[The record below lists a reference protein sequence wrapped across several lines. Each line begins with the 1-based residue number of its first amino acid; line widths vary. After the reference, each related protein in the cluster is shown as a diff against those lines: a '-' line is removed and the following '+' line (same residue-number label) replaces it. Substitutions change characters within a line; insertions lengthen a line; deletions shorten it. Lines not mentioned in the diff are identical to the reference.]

1 LNLGGRI
8 ALVAAAGLAGGLL
21 LGWWLYSA
29 PPQRETVTTAA
40 PAAIVGERRPDF
52 RHAGIDGRY
61 WEAADFDGA
70 PVLVNFWATWCAPC
84 LREMPLLERLDDEYG
99 DRLQVVGI
107 AVDRPGAVRPFVER
121 LEVDYPIL
129 IGTSDVRET
138 QERFGNPGGMLP
150 YTVLVDAGGVIRWR
164 HLGEV
169 DRRDIERALGAAG
182 RSGEH
187 ERPRT

>member
-1 LNLGGRI
+1 LTLGVRV

-29 PPQRETVTTAA
+29 PPRPEAVTTAT
-40 PAAIVGERRPDF
+40 AAVTVGDRRPDF

-84 LREMPLLERLDDEYG
+84 VREMPLLERLDDEYG
-99 DRLQVVGI
+99 ARLQVVGI

-138 QERFGNPGGMLP
+138 QARFGNPDGMLP
-150 YTVLVDAGGVIRWR
+150 YSVLVDAAGVIRWR

-169 DRRDIERALGAAG
+169 ERRDVERALDAASTSAG
-182 RSGEH
+182 SQLR
-187 ERPRT
+187 